1 MAVRILRPV
10 QPKLSRVELDRITEH
25 YALDST
31 GVDSLLEI
39 SGARPGPGDGSRF
52 LSRMFRI
59 GGILSLAAAVVF
71 FVAAN
76 WSRIAVFGRFA
87 LLELLLLACAAGA
100 FFRPPPATFGRAALF
115 LAFII
120 TGALLALFGQT
131 YQTGA
136 DVHEL
141 FVTWALLGLPLVCI
155 AQWSVTSAA
164 WLVVLNTA
172 LVLFCGW
179 HPTGGLLWALLGA
192 RRFQPAE
199 MVICA
204 AWLNIGL
211 WLAFEYLRA
220 DAVPEW
226 VRRIAIS
233 CAVAFATWAG
243 ISVIL
248 EREMRAA
255 FVVPALVIA
264 MVTIAW
270 HSMRR
275 RTDIY
280 PLAVVMGSLIIL
292 SMVWFA
298 KVTRFNGEG
307 VFLFLA
313 IWLIGSSTAA
323 GRILATTS
331 RRWREEGAT

>member
-1 MAVRILRPV
+1 V
-10 QPKLSRVELDRITEH
+10 QPKLSRAELDRISEH

-31 GVDSLLEI
+31 GVDNLLEL
-39 SGARPGPGDGSRF
+39 SGARPGPGDGARF

-87 LLELLLLACAAGA
+87 LLELLLLVCAAAA
-100 FFRPPPATFGRAALF
+100 FLRPPPAAIGRAALF

-141 FVTWALLGLPLVCI
+141 FVTWALLGLPLAWI

-172 LVLFCGW
+172 LLLFCGG

-199 MVICA
+199 MIIGV
-204 AWLNIGL
+204 AWINIGL
-211 WLAFEYLRA
+211 WLAFEYLRVA
-220 DAVPEW
+220 AVPEW

-243 ISVIL
+243 ITAIFESEV
-248 EREMRAA
+248 RA
-255 FVVPALVIA
+255 FVLPALALGFIA
-264 MVTIAW
+264 IVAHTL
-270 HSMRR
+270 RR

-292 SMVWFA
+292 SMVWIA
-298 KVTRFNGEG
+298 KVTKFDGEG

-323 GRILATTS
+323 GRILTTTS

>member
-1 MAVRILRPV
+1 MRILRPV
-10 QPKLSRVELDRITEH
+10 QPKLSRDELDRITEH

-31 GVDSLLEI
+31 GVDTLLEL
-39 SGARPGPGDGSRF
+39 SGARPGPGDGARF

-87 LLELLLLACAAGA
+87 LLELLLLTCAAAA
-100 FFRPPPATFGRAALF
+100 FFRPPPATMGRAALF

-179 HPTGGLLWALLGA
+179 HPTGGLLWALLGG

-199 MVICA
+199 IVICV

-211 WLAFEYLRA
+211 WLAFEYLRVN
-220 DAVPEW
+220 AVPEW

-243 ISVIL
+243 IAAIF
-248 EREMRAA
+248 EPAGRAFA
-255 FVVPALVIA
+255 LPALAIGMIA
-264 MVTIAW
+264 IIA
-270 HSMRR
+270 HAMRR

-292 SMVWFA
+292 SMVWFV
-298 KVTRFNGEG
+298 KITKFDGEG